1 MARINLLP
9 WRSVERERRNKEFIT
24 LVVAVTLLALL
35 AAFAAWGYFN
45 NELQDQRDANA
56 LIQQENTRLDTAL
69 VEIDTLE
76 QRREDIISRMQ
87 VIQDLQGR
95 RPVPVRLW
103 DDIAK
108 AIPPALYLNNIKREG
123 DLITLTGLAD
133 NPNIVSSLI
142 RNLDSSQWM
151 GDSAVRNIQ
160 KNISAYE
167 STTEPTQTVTTGAG
181 GTSRPIY
188 PEDSYVQF
196 VITTQV
202 QSQAAADETTTDTP
216 ATDTAATETPVTE
229 APVTDSVVES
239 GDAS

>member
-9 WRSVERERRNKEFIT
+9 WRQEERERRNKEFIT

-35 AAFAAWGYFN
+35 AAFASWSYFN
-45 NELQDQRDANA
+45 NQLEEQRDANA
-56 LIQQENTRLDTAL
+56 LIEQENTRLDKVL
-69 VEIDTLE
+69 VEIDSLE

-103 DDIAK
+103 DDLAN
-108 AIPPALYLNNIKREG
+108 AIPSALYLTTLKREG
-123 DLITLTGLAD
+123 DVLTLTGLAD

-151 GDSAVRNIQ
+151 GNSAVSNIQ
-160 KNISAYE
+160 QNITAYE
-167 STTEPTQTVTTGAG
+167 SAPTLNQSTNNGSETP
-181 GTSRPIY
+181 RPIY

-196 VITTQV
+196 VVTTKV
-202 QSQAAADETTTDTP
+202 QSETP
-216 ATDTAATETPVTE
+216 APTDDVA
-229 APVTDSVVES
+229 
-239 GDAS
+239 GDAL

>member
-9 WRSVERERRNKEFIT
+9 WRQEERERSNKEFIT

-35 AAFAAWGYFN
+35 SAFAAWSYFN
-45 NELQDQRDANA
+45 NELEEQRDANT
-56 LIQQENTRLDTAL
+56 LIEQENVRLDTVL
-69 VEIDTLE
+69 TEIDSLE

-108 AIPPALYLNNIKREG
+108 AIPSALYLNNLKREG
-123 DLITLTGLAD
+123 ELLTLTGLAD
-133 NPNIVSSLI
+133 NPNVVSSLI
-142 RNLDSSQWM
+142 RNLDGSEWM
-151 GDSAVRNIQ
+151 DNSAVRNIQ
-160 KNISAYE
+160 QNITAYQPE
-167 STTEPTQTVTTGAG
+167 IALNETVNSGERP
-181 GTSRPIY
+181 RPIY

-202 QSQAAADETTTDTP
+202 QSESTNNDEG
-216 ATDTAATETPVTE
+216 A
-229 APVTDSVVES
+229 ES
-239 GDAS
+239 GGEL

>member
-9 WRSVERERRNKEFIT
+9 WRQEERERSNKEFIT

-35 AAFAAWGYFN
+35 SAFATWSYFN
-45 NELQDQRDANA
+45 NELDEQRDANA
-56 LIQQENTRLDTAL
+56 LIEQENVRLDTVL
-69 VEIDTLE
+69 TEIDSLE

-108 AIPPALYLNNIKREG
+108 AIPSALYLNNFKREG
-123 DLITLTGLAD
+123 DLLTLTGLAD
-133 NPNIVSSLI
+133 NPNVVSSLI
-142 RNLDSSQWM
+142 RNLDSSKWM
-151 GDSAVRNIQ
+151 GNSAVRNIQ
-160 KNISAYE
+160 QNITAYQPAPALNE
-167 STTEPTQTVTTGAG
+167 TVTTGEQP
-181 GTSRPIY
+181 RPIY

-202 QSQAAADETTTDTP
+202 QSENTNPDEG
-216 ATDTAATETPVTE
+216 A
-229 APVTDSVVES
+229 ES
-239 GDAS
+239 GGEL